1 MYAELVQIIHE
12 LGMQQAMFNLNTRR
26 LDDEWLM
33 TGMQDLVLGTTP
45 SATFGSLVAIPAPY
59 VGKCIHEVTTT
70 MAALG
75 DIEGKCHEGGGKN
88 VD

>member
-33 TGMQDLVLGTTP
+33 TGMQDLVLGTTRS
-45 SATFGSLVAIPAPY
+45 SAFGSLVA
-59 VGKCIHEVTTT
+59 TL
-70 MAALG
+70 ALYMG
-75 DIEGKCHEGGGKN
+75 N
-88 VD
+88 VYMKWL